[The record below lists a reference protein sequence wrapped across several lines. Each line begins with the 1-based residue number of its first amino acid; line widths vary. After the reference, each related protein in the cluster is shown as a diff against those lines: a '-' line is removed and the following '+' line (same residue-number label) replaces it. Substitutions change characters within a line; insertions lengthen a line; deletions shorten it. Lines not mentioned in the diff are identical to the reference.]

1 MKIPEHLI
9 NDEPQIIGEPEEFSI
24 GPPITEEQR
33 QRAIER
39 REKSLSELPNL
50 DADRGL
56 TDAERRRR
64 YNSGSFMPISAREW
78 RLRDR

>member
-1 MKIPEHLI
+1 MYIPENLI
-9 NDEPQIIGEPEEFSI
+9 NDEPQIIGEPEKFDI
-24 GPPITEEQR
+24 GPPITEEER

-39 REKSLSELPNL
+39 REQSLSELPDL

-56 TDAERRRR
+56 TAPERREI
-64 YNSGSFMPISAREW
+64 YNRNSFMPISAREW